1 MIPLIGYAD
10 RLSVRPGETIDFKVS
25 SQGPAPFEASLVR
38 IVCADPN
45 PAGPGIQ
52 EVRLAADFAGSYP
65 SRAQAVALGSYGRV
79 AASGPLGS
87 LDDLTLVATVWPT
100 TPEAGEQGVLARF
113 DPESGAGFALALGAD
128 GSATA
133 ILGQASGAPLRV
145 SVGTRLRPRTWYRIW
160 ASFDRGQ
167 GRLVVGQAPVHP
179 DPFVDRSG
187 SAELAVGA
195 TAATDGGCPLLI
207 GALGGRPVTGH
218 FNGKI
223 EAPAVF
229 GRALEAG
236 EVAAAG
242 TGEAGAG
249 EAGAGEEGA
258 GLVARWDFSQG
269 ISGTRIVDT
278 GPAGLHGTLVNMPA
292 RAMTGASWDGR
303 ETCWRHAP
311 EDYGAI
317 HFHDDDIAD
326 CGWDTDFAFTVPQ
339 ELPSGVYGAR
349 LICGAHQDTIPFVV
363 CPPKGSRAADL
374 CVVIPTFTYVIYGN
388 HARSDYGPDWH
399 ARAKAWNGYPWNPAD
414 HPEYGLSTYNFH
426 SDGSGICH
434 ASRLRPLITL
444 RPGYVSITEARGSGL
459 RHFQADTHLLAW
471 LEAKGYAFD
480 LLTDEELHREGVAA
494 LEGYRTVMTTSH
506 PEYHTAQTLDALERY
521 RDGGGRFLYMGGNGF
536 YWRIALHEEAPGVI
550 EIRRGEGGIRAW
562 AAEPGE
568 YFNAFDGAYGGLWRR
583 SGRAPQAL
591 AGVGFSAQGL
601 FEGSYYRR
609 AAGASD
615 PRVSWIFDGVE
626 DEILGDFG
634 LSGGGAAGYEL
645 DRVDRRLGTPE
656 HTVILASS
664 EAHGEHFVVV
674 PEELLTHVTTW
685 TGEPPQDL
693 IRADMA
699 FFEGPNNGA
708 VFATGSITFCGSL
721 LHQGGDN
728 NISRIVA
735 NVLDRF
741 LDPDARFEVPD

>member
-1 MIPLIGYAD
+1 MIPLIGYGD
-10 RLSVRPGETIDFKVS
+10 RLSVRPGETIEFKVA

-52 EVRLAADFAGSYP
+52 ELPVAADFAGSYP
-65 SRAQAVALGSYGRV
+65 SRAQAVPQGSHAHVEAGGAL
-79 AASGPLGS
+79 AK
-87 LDDLTLVATVWPT
+87 LDDITLVATIWPT
-100 TPEAGEQGVLARF
+100 MPGTGEQGILARF
-113 DPESGAGFALALGAD
+113 DPKTGAGFALALGAD

-133 ILGQASGAPLRV
+133 ILGQATGAPLRI
-145 SVGTRLRPRTWYRIW
+145 SVGKKLRPRTWYRVW
-160 ASFDRGQ
+160 ASFDRTH
-167 GRLVVGQAPVHP
+167 GRLAVGQAPVRP
-179 DPFVDRSG
+179 DPFVVRAGTSERAAGD
-187 SAELAVGA
+187 A
-195 TAATDGGCPLLI
+195 AATGGDGPLLI
-207 GALGGRPVTGH
+207 GALGGRPVSGH

-229 GRALEAG
+229 GRALGAAEA
-236 EVAAAG
+236 ATAS
-242 TGEAGAG
+242 AG
-249 EAGAGEEGA
+249 EAVS
-258 GLVARWDFSQG
+258 GLVAQWDFSQE

-278 GPAGLHGTLVNMPA
+278 GPSGLHGRLVNMPA
-292 RAMTGASWDGR
+292 RAMTGAKWDGR

-311 EDYGAI
+311 EHYGAI
-317 HFHDDDIAD
+317 HFHDDDITD
-326 CGWDTDFAFTVPQ
+326 CGWETDFTFTVPQ
-339 ELPSGVYGAR
+339 DLPSGVYGAR
-349 LICGAHQDTIPFVV
+349 LVCGAHQDTIPFFV
-363 CPPKGSRAADL
+363 CPPKGTRRADL

-388 HARSDYGPDWH
+388 HARSDYGPEWH
-399 ARAKAWNGYPWNPAD
+399 DRAKAWNSYPWNPAD

-426 SDGSGICH
+426 GDGSGICH
-434 ASRLRPLITL
+434 ASQMRPLISL
-444 RPGYVSITEARGSGL
+444 RPGYFCITEPRGSGL

-506 PEYHTAQTLDALERY
+506 PEYHTAETLDALEQY

-536 YWRIALHEEAPGVI
+536 YWRVALHEEAPGVI

-591 AGVGFSAQGL
+591 AGLGFSSQGL

-615 PRVSWIFDGVE
+615 PRVSWIFDGIE

-634 LSGGGAAGYEL
+634 LCGGGAAGYEL
-645 DRVDRRLGTPE
+645 DRVDRRLGSPE

-664 EAHGEHFVVV
+664 EGHSENFVLV
-674 PEELLTHVTTW
+674 PEEHLTHVTTW
-685 TGEPPQDL
+685 TGDPPQDL

-699 FFEGPNNGA
+699 FFEAPNNGA

-721 LHQGGDN
+721 LHDGGDN
-728 NISRIVA
+728 NISRIIA

-741 LDPDARFEVPD
+741 LDPDARFDLPGGG

>member
-1 MIPLIGYAD
+1 MIPLIGYGD
-10 RLSVRPGETIDFKVS
+10 RLSVRPGETIEFKVS
-25 SQGPAPFEASLVR
+25 SQNPAPFEASLVW

-52 EVRLAADFAGSYP
+52 EATVAADFAGTYP
-65 SRAQAVALGSYGRV
+65 SRAQAVAQGSHARV
-79 AASGPLGS
+79 EDCAAIGAC
-87 LDDLTLVATVWPT
+87 DDLTLVATVWPT
-100 TPEAGEQGVLARF
+100 TPGQGEQGVLARF
-113 DPESGAGFALALGAD
+113 DPETGAGFALALGAD

-133 ILGQASGAPLRV
+133 ILGRNGDDPLRV
-145 SVGTRLRPRTWYRIW
+145 SVGKNLCPRTWYRIW
-160 ASFDRGQ
+160 ASFDRDR
-167 GRLVVGQAPVHP
+167 GRLAVGQAPVRP

-187 SAELAVGA
+187 DAELAVEGA
-195 TAATDGGCPLLI
+195 IASDGNCPLSI
-207 GALGGRPVTGH
+207 GALGGRPVSGH

-229 GRALEAG
+229 GRAMAADET
-236 EVAAAG
+236 AAASAD
-242 TGEAGAG
+242 EAVG
-249 EAGAGEEGA
+249 
-258 GLVARWDFSQG
+258 GLVARWDFSR
-269 ISGTRIVDT
+269 GTTSTKVFDT
-278 GPAGLHGTLVNMPA
+278 GPAALHGTLVNMPA
-292 RAMTGASWDGR
+292 RAMTGAAWDGS

-311 EDYGAI
+311 AHYGAI
-317 HFHDDDIAD
+317 HFHDDDVAD

-349 LICGAHQDTIPFVV
+349 LVCGAHQDTIPFFV
-363 CPPKGSRAADL
+363 CPPKGTRNADL

-388 HARSDYGPDWH
+388 HARPDYGPQWH
-399 ARAKAWNGYPWNPAD
+399 ARAKEWNGYPWNPAD
-414 HPEYGLSTYNFH
+414 HPEYGHSTYNFH

-444 RPGYVSITEARGSGL
+444 RPGYVSIAETRGSGL

-480 LLTDEELHREGVAA
+480 LLTDEELHREGAAA
-494 LEGYRTVMTTSH
+494 LAGYRTVMTTSH
-506 PEYHTAQTLDALERY
+506 PEYHTAQTLDALTQY

-536 YWRIALHEEAPGVI
+536 YWRIALHEDAPGVI

-583 SGRAPQAL
+583 NGRPPQAL
-591 AGVGFSAQGL
+591 AGVGFSSQGL

-609 AAGASD
+609 AAGSAD

-626 DEILGDFG
+626 DEVLGDFG

-645 DRVDRRLGTPE
+645 DRVERRLGSPE
-656 HTVILASS
+656 HTLILASS
-664 EAHGEHFVVV
+664 EGHSDNFVLV
-674 PEELLTHVTTW
+674 PEEQLTHVTTW
-685 TGEPPQDL
+685 PGDPPRDL

-721 LHQGGDN
+721 LHENGDN

-741 LDPDARFEVPD
+741 LDPEARFEAPAISP